1 MRADDFDGRA
11 LRAWYSTVGHYGL
24 GMRKCCSRFPGAL
37 LPTSAIA
44 SAHEENARD
53 TRKLLPTFSVNI
65 IMHYAR
71 PDAFHRAIETQGLH
85 LYDTCTDWTTIGHAV
100 GQPDR
105 RRILLL

>member
-1 MRADDFDGRA
+1 
-11 LRAWYSTVGHYGL
+11 
-24 GMRKCCSRFPGAL
+24 
-37 LPTSAIA
+37 
-44 SAHEENARD
+44 
-53 TRKLLPTFSVNI
+53 LPTFSVNI